1 MGEKQNGGGLE
12 TTTHG
17 RLVRDGRCLLLLL
30 LLVCTLCLRQS
41 LLLRLSLRLRL
52 LLLLDAI
59 SLAEGRVGRM
69 RGGDGGGGRGGVMAG
84 DLGTVYGGHG
94 RCWSCSRRCCRVGE
108 SRSILV
114 GAVAMALANGSD
126 ADEGVDTEHDGGRGG
141 EGGDGM
147 EGRRG
152 EDVEGYLERWS
163 CGWGDE

>member
-1 MGEKQNGGGLE
+1 MRQIGHKVSRSLRGRSTSPDHDAGGLKLPGLHCSIRVRAHCCSAVAAEWSKTWVGEKQNGEDLE

-17 RLVRDGRCLLLLL
+17 RLVRDGRGLLLL

-94 RCWSCSRRCCRVGE
+94 RC
-108 SRSILV
+108 
-114 GAVAMALANGSD
+114 
-126 ADEGVDTEHDGGRGG
+126 
-141 EGGDGM
+141 
-147 EGRRG
+147 
-152 EDVEGYLERWS
+152 
-163 CGWGDE
+163 